1 MWVDIVGGLGGAEG
15 GSKDDY
21 QVPGFYLKDLNLG
34 GVLVQ
39 GR

>member
-1 MWVDIVGGLGGAEG
+1 MWGDIVDGLGEAGEGAG
-15 GSKDDY
+15 MI
-21 QVPGFYLKDLNLG
+21 PGFYLKDLNLG